1 MSPFMKLNNYRHQVL
16 TKHKNYVYQMP
27 INLETINSL
36 FKKNFS
42 PSEAKEFIRSLSQKE
57 NILKPENFEEKALSI
72 IGRKL

>member
-1 MSPFMKLNNYRHQVL
+1 
-16 TKHKNYVYQMP
+16 MP

-57 NILKPENFEEKALSI
+57 NILKPKNFEEKALSI
-72 IGRKL
+72 IGRKLYNAFIDILYFCFPFSAAIE